1 MKNTIHTILLSNSQ
15 LNRDKSKF
23 TFLLSYSFFNRDK
36 SRYNL
41 YRDISTL
48 VPFGTNNNKVHY
60 STVAPISKKACEAKK
75 TELLKNLPGVF
86 KDMSKIKKEKDKYLA
101 TTKELKPFSLNSLNG
116 ILGVYMIT
124 NIITKKFY
132 IGMSTNLKNRLEDYI
147 SINRLNS
154 NRSTRIHK
162 ALLKYGFENFSITIL
177 QLDLNKK
184 NTSSAFWREREDFFI
199 KIFKPQYNIKRS
211 QFNMDTEF
219 MNNRKI
225 KYINYLPTIVKNL
238 LDKCLDSKYLD
249 YNLVEFLFNSVSK
262 NKYYYFA
269 VTTPKGWV
277 KLNSSGWQQGSIY
290 SKKGWEDG
298 TWKDKKI
305 SLLTII
311 NCYELIDKEKL
322 AKFYPEEGS
331 KYVSKM
337 LRIKLNAL
345 KALYKKENDC
355 KTPTLNQKSQGKTGT
370 GTGNYILGGVTK
382 KISGVTGHRC
392 FSTSTKLLRKNLS
405 LSKNNPERNKKINDK
420 DYLFKS
426 QKTLTLDLNNRE
438 VKNTIIDLR
447 KDKKRL
453 VRPTKIIIL
462 KLGKDYLQVVTVKGK
477 PVIKKLCKKYY
488 RILRLLVI
496 KKFVGILTLLYFF
509 FIQSWLFLM
518 DFIYILR

>member
-1 MKNTIHTILLSNSQ
+1 
-15 LNRDKSKF
+15 
-23 TFLLSYSFFNRDK
+23 
-36 SRYNL
+36 
-41 YRDISTL
+41 
-48 VPFGTNNNKVHY
+48 
-60 STVAPISKKACEAKK
+60 
-75 TELLKNLPGVF
+75 
-86 KDMSKIKKEKDKYLA
+86 
-101 TTKELKPFSLNSLNG
+101 
-116 ILGVYMIT
+116 
-124 NIITKKFY
+124 
-132 IGMSTNLKNRLEDYI
+132 
-147 SINRLNS
+147 
-154 NRSTRIHK
+154 
-162 ALLKYGFENFSITIL
+162 
-177 QLDLNKK
+177 
-184 NTSSAFWREREDFFI
+184 
-199 KIFKPQYNIKRS
+199 
-211 QFNMDTEF
+211 
-219 MNNRKI
+219 
-225 KYINYLPTIVKNL
+225 
-238 LDKCLDSKYLD
+238 
-249 YNLVEFLFNSVSK
+249 
-262 NKYYYFA
+262 
-269 VTTPKGWV
+269 
-277 KLNSSGWQQGSIY
+277 
-290 SKKGWEDG
+290 
-298 TWKDKKI
+298 
-305 SLLTII
+305 
-311 NCYELIDKEKL
+311 
-322 AKFYPEEGS
+322 
-331 KYVSKM
+331 M

-382 KISGVTGHRC
+382 NISGVTGHRC